1 MHGWCFILL
10 WFCRFWLLNI
20 IIKILQLFV
29 TCQKMSF
36 CLVLFFPFG
45 IKIYCINAYVFRFVV
60 NLLYMTPG
68 ITEFIKSI
76 LSWWN
81 INFFIYSF
89 HYLKYFNNMLIFIL
103 KSWRDKT
110 KLGLGEEVACTI
122 FHYTINYRREYISKK
137 IRWSNTPWRF
147 CDMVLL
153 FILV

>member
-1 MHGWCFILL
+1 MVDVSYSCGFVVFGCWTLWLKFFNCLSLCFY
-10 WFCRFWLLNI
+10 
-20 IIKILQLFV
+20 

-76 LSWWN
+76 LSWWY
-81 INFFIYSF
+81 IIFFFIYSF
-89 HYLKYFNNMLIFIL
+89 HYLKYFNNMSIFIL

-110 KLGLGEEVACTI
+110 NWGWVRRLLVRFFIIRSITEEST
-122 FHYTINYRREYISKK
+122 FQRR
-137 IRWSNTPWRF
+137 
-147 CDMVLL
+147 
-153 FILV
+153 